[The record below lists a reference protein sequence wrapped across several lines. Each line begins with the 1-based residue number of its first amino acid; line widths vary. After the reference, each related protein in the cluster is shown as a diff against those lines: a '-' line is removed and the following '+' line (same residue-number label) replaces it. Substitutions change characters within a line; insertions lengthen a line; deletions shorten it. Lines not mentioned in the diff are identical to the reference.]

1 MKLYFTLLAVVFLT
15 ASTYAQVGINNY
27 NPDTSSALDITSET
41 GGLLIPR
48 MTEIQREAIS
58 SPAEGLMIYQTDATT
73 GFYFYNG
80 IDWSIIESAASTT
93 PGPQTGIESTSLITS
108 GTVPSGK
115 TWKISSF
122 LPSVSLRGQDNF
134 IVQIN
139 GVNMYL
145 GSTSVGSTGT
155 DNWHGINSQ
164 AFLGQN
170 SIYLP
175 ENTTISTV
183 SNISFLNIAVYDN
196 STIDSKLITA
206 SSTVPANKMWKVEAV
221 LAGNSLVDTLDQII
235 SINNNNVYIGGIKT
249 GSAGNNTTEREITS
263 FPHKFELWLP
273 AGSTIAPG
281 SNVAAISVI
290 EY

>member
-1 MKLYFTLLAVVFLT
+1 MKHLYIFLVAVLLT
-15 ASTYAQVGINNY
+15 ASTFAQVGINNET
-27 NPDTSSALDITSET
+27 PDASAELDITSTT
-41 GGLLIPR
+41 GGLLMPR
-48 MTEIQREAIS
+48 MTKTQRDAIS
-58 SPAEGLMIYQTDATT
+58 SPATGLMVYQTTT
-73 GFYFYNG
+73 PKGFYFYDG
-80 IDWSIIESAASTT
+80 TEWSIITT
-93 PGPQTGIESTSLITS
+93 PGPQTGIQSTSLITS

-122 LPSVSLRGQDNF
+122 LPSVSLRGQNDF
-134 IVQIN
+134 IVAIN

-145 GSTSVGSTGT
+145 GSTSVGSTNT

-170 SIYLP
+170 SIYIP

-183 SNISFLNIAVYDN
+183 SNISFLNIVEYDN

-206 SSTVPANKMWKVEAV
+206 SSTVPANKMWKVEAII
-221 LAGNSLVDTLDQII
+221 AGNGIAVTLDQII
-235 SINNNNVYIGGIKT
+235 SINSTNVYIGGIQT
-249 GSAGNNTTEREITS
+249 GSAGNNTTEKEITS